1 MSDNTQHIKQQWELE
16 LNVSLD
22 DDVWDDI
29 CSGCHKG
36 VGSQIWREFDW
47 KTKIRFFRT
56 PLKSFLT
63 KSTMNDKCWR
73 NCGLVGDQAHIF
85 WECPIIHNFWKG
97 IKDILENLLKV
108 NISFDSQTFLLDIF
122 PENFSQDQAFLLHL
136 LLMTVRKMITICWLQ
151 PEPPTVTQ
159 WIQ

>member
-1 MSDNTQHIKQQWELE
+1 
-16 LNVSLD
+16 
-22 DDVWDDI
+22 
-29 CSGCHKG
+29 

-47 KTKIRFFRT
+47 KAKIRFFRT

-85 WECPIIHNFWKG
+85 WECPIMHNFWKS

-108 NISFDSQTFLLDIF
+108 NIFFDSQTFLLDIF

-136 LLMTVRKMITICWLQ
+136 LLMTVRKMITICWLK